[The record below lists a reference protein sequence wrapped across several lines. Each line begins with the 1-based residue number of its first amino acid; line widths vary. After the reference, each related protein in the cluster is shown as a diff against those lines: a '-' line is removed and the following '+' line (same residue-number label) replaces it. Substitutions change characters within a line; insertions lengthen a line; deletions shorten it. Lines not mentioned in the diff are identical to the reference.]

1 MTELATGLGMLGDDS
16 LETVFA
22 RRPPE
27 MTSVA
32 PELWDRLE
40 HAYGGGALGD
50 QFRLAWSNGRAF
62 LEASDGLRG
71 RHPLSVEWKG
81 SHRAPG
87 DEVAPIDLRIDH
99 VYLVSCKYASKIMIN
114 TSPFHLFERMLR
126 GPQGT
131 RNGDWYAEVAPAEY
145 QALYS
150 ATLAAVGVPAAPEPS
165 RLDARD
171 RAGLA
176 AALAGGWPDAVEEA
190 RRAFVRV
197 VTAQTALRWRRQVT
211 AASAE
216 PLLWRLLRMGS
227 APYFLLGGT
236 LDAPLRLRIATPWD
250 WRQSFRLRRFAIEA
264 SVSAQPSVTWRAGV
278 EDRHRG
284 ELCEV
289 AGHVEVRWSHGRFG
303 GNPEAKVYLDT
314 PHRLVPGYFALS

>member
-16 LETVFA
+16 LEAVFA

-32 PELWDRLE
+32 PELWDRLDQ
-40 HAYGGGALGD
+40 AYAGGALED
-50 QFRLAWSNGRAF
+50 QFQLAWANGRAF
-62 LEASDGLRG
+62 LEARDGLRG

-114 TSPFHLFERMLR
+114 TSPFHLFEHLLR
-126 GPQGT
+126 GAQGT
-131 RNGDWYAEVAPAEY
+131 RSGDWYAEMAPREY
-145 QALYS
+145 EELYS
-150 ATLAAVGVPAAPEPS
+150 ATLRATGVSAADSPAQ
-165 RLDARD
+165 LDARD
-171 RAGLA
+171 RAALA
-176 AALAGGWPDAVEEA
+176 TALAGGWPEAVQDA

-197 VTAQTALRWRRQVT
+197 VAEQTASRWRHHVGR
-211 AASAE
+211 ASAE

-236 LDAPLRLRIATPWD
+236 LDSPLRLRVATPWD
-250 WRQSFRLRRFAIEA
+250 WRQSFRLRRFVIEA
-264 SVSAQPSVTWRAGV
+264 SSSAQPSVTWQAAI

-284 ELCEV
+284 ELCQV